1 MSRYRLSIVVFALVA
16 SFASSSAAGEL
27 SYGVNVGALM
37 SNVTGTPEGWQ
48 DETSYRTTMTGGFV
62 LNYAYNE
69 SFSLQPEIV
78 YASKGFVGHPWES
91 DWFDVDATAS
101 FDYIEIPVLARYS
114 FMPAKKFRPC
124 VLAGASLS
132 YCMASELEVSQWPG
146 SVTVDISSLT
156 HTTDFG
162 LILGAGFGYEAGPG
176 TLTFD
181 VRYQNCFT
189 NVVTTGDFEING
201 STQTIDVDDFKNYGF
216 AFLVGYRI

>member
-1 MSRYRLSIVVFALVA
+1 LSAVPAR
-16 SFASSSAAGEL
+16 AGKL
-27 SYGVNVGALM
+27 SYGINVGALM
-37 SNVTGTPEGWQ
+37 SNVTGTPEGW
-48 DETSYRTTMTGGFV
+48 EGAKSYRTTMTGGV
-62 LNYAYNE
+62 LLNYAYNE

-114 FMPAKKFRPC
+114 FMPGGKFRPC
-124 VLAGASLS
+124 VFAGASLS
-132 YCMASELEVSQWPG
+132 YCMASELEISQWPG
-146 SVTVDISSLT
+146 SVTIDISSLT

-176 TLTFD
+176 TLTLD

-201 STQTIDVDDFKNYGF
+201 SVRTIDVDDFKNYGF